1 MIKTKGVEFS
11 YDNQVFFKFQDI
23 NLKSSEN
30 LLIIGSSGIGKTTL
44 LHLLAGLLKS
54 SSGSIKLFEKE
65 LSDLSSYQLDRFR
78 KNNIG
83 IVFQRPHFV
92 NSLTVKENL
101 QLAQYIANKKDNNR
115 IENILKN
122 LNIFDKSDKKTNQ
135 LSQGEK
141 QRASIA
147 LAIVNSPKL
156 ILADEPTSSL
166 DDVNCDNVIKL
177 LKKQI
182 SERIDFNDFDLID
195 EHKIDGDFI
204 ESQAFAL
211 LAIRSYLKLPIS
223 FPSTTGCYNPCTGGE
238 ITKNF

>member
-1 MIKTKGVEFS
+1 MIKTKGVEFN

-44 LHLLAGLLKS
+44 LHLLAGLLES

-65 LSDLSSYQLDRFR
+65 LSDLSSHQLDKFR

-166 DDVNCDNVIKL
+166 DDINCDNVIKL
-177 LKKQI
+177 LKKQAT
-182 SERIDFNDFDLID
+182 DFGAQLIVITHD
-195 EHKIDGDFI
+195 SRLKKHFKNSI
-204 ESQAFAL
+204 EL
-211 LAIRSYLKLPIS
+211 
-223 FPSTTGCYNPCTGGE
+223 STSLN
-238 ITKNF
+238 

>member
-1 MIKTKGVEFS
+1 MIKTKGVEFN

-44 LHLLAGLLKS
+44 LHLLAGLLES

-65 LSDLSSYQLDRFR
+65 LSELSSHQLDRFR

-101 QLAQYIANKKDNNR
+101 ELAQYIANKKDSNR

-122 LNIFDKSDKKTNQ
+122 LNILDKSDKKTNQ

-166 DDVNCDNVIKL
+166 DDINCDNVIEL
-177 LKKQI
+177 LKKQAT
-182 SERIDFNDFDLID
+182 DFEAQLIVITHD
-195 EHKIDGDFI
+195 SRLKKHFKNSI
-204 ESQAFAL
+204 EL
-211 LAIRSYLKLPIS
+211 
-223 FPSTTGCYNPCTGGE
+223 
-238 ITKNF
+238 

>member
-1 MIKTKGVEFS
+1 MIKTKAVEFN

-44 LHLLAGLLKS
+44 LHLLAGLLES

-65 LSDLSSYQLDRFR
+65 LSDLSSHQLDRFR

-122 LNIFDKSDKKTNQ
+122 LNILDKSDKKTNQ

-166 DDVNCDNVIKL
+166 DDINCDNVIKL
-177 LKKQI
+177 LKKQAT
-182 SERIDFNDFDLID
+182 DFGAQLIVITHD
-195 EHKIDGDFI
+195 SRLKKHFKNSI
-204 ESQAFAL
+204 EL
-211 LAIRSYLKLPIS
+211 
-223 FPSTTGCYNPCTGGE
+223 
-238 ITKNF
+238 

>member
-1 MIKTKGVEFS
+1 MIKTKGVEFN

-44 LHLLAGLLKS
+44 LHLLAGLLES

-65 LSDLSSYQLDRFR
+65 LSELSSHQLDRFR

-101 QLAQYIANKKDNNR
+101 ELAQYIANKKDSNR

-122 LNIFDKSDKKTNQ
+122 LNILNKFDKKTNQ

-166 DDVNCDNVIKL
+166 DDINCDNVIEL
-177 LKKQI
+177 LKKQAT
-182 SERIDFNDFDLID
+182 DFEAQLIVITHD
-195 EHKIDGDFI
+195 SRLKKHFKNSI
-204 ESQAFAL
+204 EL
-211 LAIRSYLKLPIS
+211 
-223 FPSTTGCYNPCTGGE
+223 
-238 ITKNF
+238 